1 MSPKKTRKYCSICRH
16 YRGKNVDGKVISLH
30 RYPANVAIRR
40 IWLQRSRLAR
50 KDFVYTANSQM
61 CSQHFVNFNGPSKD
75 HPLPSIFPNKVF
87 KISNIQLNGCPEDIE
102 TNEVEDMNVTEQLG
116 CFSDDFMPPKLSA
129 LSRLNKNARTAREK
143 QKNETTEERQLRL
156 QRQFASRH
164 AETAEQWQKKKNETQ
179 HLGEQH
185 LQNQMLKNQQ
195 SHDRWQM
202 DSALSSPKTSK
213 CVHLTTKMPV
223 QQDSS
228 LAQASQ
234 NITKPAQVL
243 TSPFQ
248 ITPSKS
254 NLVKNPNQTTVFK
267 SIIRKKFL
275 LKRKL
280 LVTSHQRNVMFN
292 LASMWRSRKLCDAS
306 VTNGSSTVM
315 VHKIVLSAASP
326 KLLSVIS
333 THIFSQF
340 YEVKLPEVSTETL
353 MAFVEYMYTGLLDL
367 DLNILQQLKVIAK
380 QLDMKDLQN
389 ICDVHLL
396 RGARQQH
403 SSTVTAFDDPRQ
415 MPSDVSAV
423 ATDDI
428 KQEIS
433 QNESAELKED
443 VVSIFEQEVEA
454 ASSDTKDSSS
464 LVGSAILPTVKIEP
478 VGPDDDKY
486 GQMNMPSYVSAVPT
500 DDIKQEISQN
510 ESAELKKDTVRHFE
524 QEIDAASL
532 DTKGDNSPVG
542 SVILPTVKI
551 EPVGPD
557 DDKYGQMN
565 ERAYTFCSVS
575 DSSQALSTSLNS
587 IAVSTTDFSL
597 PFSDTTNSKATANKI
612 HGTSP
617 KLKSNVFESSLVSD
631 SSVSYRE
638 EKLCSQSRLI
648 REDPSKPLNRTITT
662 HSIDNNE
669 TCGSNEDVYP
679 VGLFTAGGDRLPLS
693 STQVTNVKN
702 IGLYKTDGLT

>member
-1 MSPKKTRKYCSICRH
+1 MRPKRS
-16 YRGKNVDGKVISLH
+16 SLSSLTKE
-30 RYPANVAIRR
+30 ARR
-40 IWLQRSRLAR
+40 
-50 KDFVYTANSQM
+50 
-61 CSQHFVNFNGPSKD
+61 
-75 HPLPSIFPNKVF
+75 
-87 KISNIQLNGCPEDIE
+87 
-102 TNEVEDMNVTEQLG
+102 
-116 CFSDDFMPPKLSA
+116 
-129 LSRLNKNARTAREK
+129 AREK
-143 QKNETTEERQLRL
+143 RKRETTEERQLRL
-156 QRQFASRH
+156 ENHRQRQLARQQT
-164 AETAEQWQKKKNETQ
+164 ETAEERQARLEAKKQRTRAYRAALKMKMMQQKKNEIQ

-185 LQNQMLKNQQ
+185 LKKQHQNQMLKNQQ

-243 TSPFQ
+243 ASPFQ

-254 NLVKNPNQTTVFK
+254 NLVKNPNQTTVSK
-267 SIIRKKFL
+267 SIIRKKDL
-275 LKRKL
+275 PKQKL
-280 LVTSHQRNVMFN
+280 LVTSHQRNVMSN
-292 LASMWRSRKLCDAS
+292 LASLWRSRKFCDACI
-306 VTNGSSTVM
+306 TNGSSTVM
-315 VHKIVLSAASP
+315 VHKIVLSAVSP
-326 KLLSVIS
+326 KLLLLIS
-333 THIFSQF
+333 THISTQF
-340 YEVKLPEVSTETL
+340 YEVKFPEVSTETL

-396 RGARQQH
+396 RGARQQL

-423 ATDDI
+423 PTEDI

-443 VVSIFEQEVEA
+443 EVSIFEQEVEA

-464 LVGSAILPTVKIEP
+464 SVSSLILPTVKIEP

-486 GQMNMPSYVSAVPT
+486 GQMN
-500 DDIKQEISQN
+500 K
-510 ESAELKKDTVRHFE
+510 R
-524 QEIDAASL
+524 AS
-532 DTKGDNSPVG
+532 TS
-542 SVILPTVKI
+542 
-551 EPVGPD
+551 
-557 DDKYGQMN
+557 
-565 ERAYTFCSVS
+565 CSVS
-575 DSSQALSTSLNS
+575 DSSQALNTPLNS

-612 HGTSP
+612 RGTSP
-617 KLKSNVFESSLVSD
+617 KLKSNEVESSPVSD
-631 SSVSYRE
+631 SSPLSYRE

-662 HSIDNNE
+662 QTIDNNE
-669 TCGSNEDVYP
+669 ICGSNEGVYP

-693 STQVTNVKN
+693 STEVTNVK
-702 IGLYKTDGLT
+702 ITGLYKTDGLT